1 MMNFIGSIPLGFI
14 LAALV
19 VLIIPGPGVL
29 YIVARSVSHGYRAG
43 LTSVLGLATGAL
55 VHVAAAAVG
64 LSAILLASATAFNV
78 VKLLGAGYLI
88 YLGIS
93 TLLARRSATK
103 MAAPEALPLYRLFI
117 DGVLI
122 SIFNPKI
129 ALFFLAFL
137 PQFVDPTSGTFTTQV
152 LLLGCVYVSLALLTD
167 GTYAMLAGSLRKW
180 ITPKI
185 LDGPALRYVSGTI
198 YLGLGVTAALTGRR
212 T

>member
-1 MMNFIGSIPLGFI
+1 MSILEAIPLGFI
-14 LAALV
+14 VAALV
-19 VLIIPGPGVL
+19 VLVIPGPGVL

-43 LTSVLGLATGAL
+43 LTSVLGLTTGAL
-55 VHVAAAAVG
+55 VHVGAAAAG

-78 VKLLGAGYLI
+78 VKILGAGYLI

-93 TLLARRSATK
+93 TLLARRAATSLT
-103 MAAPEALPLYRLFI
+103 APQALPLRRLFI
-117 DGVLI
+117 DGMLI

-137 PQFVDPTSGTFTTQV
+137 PQFVDSTSGAFTTQV

-180 ITPKI
+180 ITPST
-185 LDGPALRYVSGTI
+185 LNGPTLRYVSGTI